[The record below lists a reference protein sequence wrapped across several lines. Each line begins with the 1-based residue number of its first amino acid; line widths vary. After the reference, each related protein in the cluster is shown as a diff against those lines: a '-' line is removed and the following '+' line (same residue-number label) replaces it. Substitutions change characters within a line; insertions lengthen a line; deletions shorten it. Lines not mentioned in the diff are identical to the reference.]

1 MAAILGPITSTRSWP
16 LESDPILPTD
26 HFPYAHTVLLIWNC
40 CRHVK
45 IRKSRFHCVN
55 LFCFLHC
62 RKEFRNSRRTQ
73 RIRSRSSVGSLRPIR
88 GDHEQWQVSIRYQI
102 NTWIAYR
109 FVRLELLVYAGSKP
123 AHPLCW
129 IIDKDLVLVL
139 LIKDIVLNIFKLS

>member
-1 MAAILGPITSTRSWP
+1 MNCLNIFLLAAILDPITSTRSWR

-26 HFPYAHTVLLIWNC
+26 GLFPYAHTVSPIWNC
-40 CRHVK
+40 SGPVK

-102 NTWIAYR
+102 NTWIAYNIGIQICAIG
-109 FVRLELLVYAGSKP
+109 VSS
-123 AHPLCW
+123 LCR
-129 IIDKDLVLVL
+129 V
-139 LIKDIVLNIFKLS
+139 